1 MQDHIRAREVEVEI
15 DIEKMMRDALDA
27 EPPADADASICAA
40 ISLAAAA
47 RRRKRRWRVLAAA
60 AALAVMLGGGIWQY
74 GRHRD
79 ASMRHEMSLTDE
91 SDIMLEIIDMAE
103 PPDID
108 AFQVAQ
114 L

>member
-1 MQDHIRAREVEVEI
+1 
-15 DIEKMMRDALDA
+15 
-27 EPPADADASICAA
+27 
-40 ISLAAAA
+40 
-47 RRRKRRWRVLAAA
+47 
-60 AALAVMLGGGIWQY
+60 MLGGGIWQY

-79 ASMRHEMSLTDE
+79 ASVRHDMSLADE